1 MIYASPGASFEAT
14 FNFGETGLVGT
25 LGVAIMD
32 GDTATVA
39 RTTSGI
45 NEIAA
50 TGVYV
55 FTGTAPSTA
64 GQYVLLADDGAAT
77 PFYVSDDLTVTQTG
91 RAPDTGVFATY
102 ADVATRMGVT
112 LTSAQQA
119 QATAVIAMVEDLIA
133 EAVYKDSDW
142 AAALDPVPATLT
154 NICVEKAI
162 LSLANPK
169 GLESETETLG
179 AYSHTERFNT
189 KESIAAMGIFLN
201 AADRAKARRAVYGS
215 NVSTVRTATV
225 LEEYLED
232 ALGS

>member
-1 MIYASPGASFEAT
+1 
-14 FNFGETGLVGT
+14 
-25 LGVAIMD
+25 
-32 GDTATVA
+32 
-39 RTTSGI
+39 
-45 NEIAA
+45 
-50 TGVYV
+50 
-55 FTGTAPSTA
+55 
-64 GQYVLLADDGAAT
+64 
-77 PFYVSDDLTVTQTG
+77 
-91 RAPDTGVFATY
+91 
-102 ADVATRMGVT
+102 MGVT
-112 LTSAQQA
+112 LTTAQQA

-133 EAVYKDSDW
+133 EAVYQDTTW
-142 AAALDPVPATLT
+142 AAALTPIPATLT